1 MRETVYE
8 WCNVTVIGRERGKKK
23 FVREGHNVWTT
34 VGREYSCL
42 LKSYNNNGQPFRSDR
57 IRYVG
62 VGTGTQVE
70 SVSVSSL
77 VSPVAWQAGTFLKE
91 IQFPLTSFPN
101 PQVRTS
107 VRYVTKFDEAAIS
120 LAGNLVEI
128 TECGLFTDGAQEA
141 PFSVGG
147 RNLLMNAA
155 AQQSPVAYHTFDPIP
170 KTPNLELDII
180 WELRH

>member
-8 WCNVTVIGRERGKKK
+8 WCNVTIVGRARGKKK

-34 VGREYSCL
+34 TGREYSCL
-42 LKSYNNNGQPFRSDR
+42 LKSYDNNGQPFRSDR

-62 VGTGTQVE
+62 LGTGTQVE
-70 SVSVSSL
+70 SVSVSGL
-77 VSPVAWQAGTFLKE
+77 AAPVPWSAGQFLRQ

-107 VRYVTKFDEAAIS
+107 VRYTAKYGLDNIS
-120 LAGNLVEI
+120 LGGGLVEI
-128 TECGLFTDGAQEA
+128 TECGLFTDGSQDA
-141 PFSVGG
+141 PFTVGG
-147 RNLLMNAA
+147 RSLGINSAS
-155 AQQSPVAYHTFDPIP
+155 QQSPVAYHTFDPIP